1 MNGDPYRGQQSPD
14 RRVINRSGTG
24 SSPAQSQRVV
34 EERSAQDDT
43 TPRVSRAAQESQEP
57 RAPRKGKRSSRALLA
72 TISIIGIVLIVI
84 LGGWF
89 AWNTLNANQESGI
102 DKDKYQAV
110 FLSNGQIY
118 FGKLHAYNKEYLRL
132 TSGYYPQQTNTDT
145 TDGETTQ
152 AAAQN
157 GSIKLIPV
165 GDEIPW
171 SEDEIFISKK
181 QVLHFENLKSDSKVS
196 QLITQNQASK

>member
-24 SSPAQSQRVV
+24 SSPAQPQRTT
-34 EERSAQDDT
+34 EERTPQDDA
-43 TPRVSRAAQESQEP
+43 TPRAPRVAQESQEP
-57 RAPRKGKRSSRALLA
+57 RASRKGGRSSRGLLT
-72 TISIIGIVLIVI
+72 TISIIGILLIVV

-118 FGKLHAYNKEYLRL
+118 FGKLHAYNNEYLRL
-132 TSGYYPQQTNTDT
+132 TSGYYPQQTNTDA
-145 TDGETTQ
+145 TDSETTQ
-152 AAAQN
+152 AAQN